1 MSREIP
7 TRFDVSFVEG
17 SFHSTDDPEIQ
28 LGRVRAFYKYSNR
41 NGSYITDEYAE
52 KLSLSAYMKPVF
64 GCYSHEHGDFLGHE
78 GPENVKSYG
87 FVIPGSLKWEDH
99 LDNDGIVRT
108 YATYDVLVW
117 AEYWEEAKY
126 IFQKAQSMEID
137 KNTVQGE
144 WRFMNNGPIE
154 EFVYTNG
161 VMAGFC
167 VLGDTKTPCFEGA
180 AFFSMDDESYVKF
193 TKAFEK
199 YYSNNGGKNA
209 MNVKVAGLEHALFE
223 RIFTALNPNFN
234 EEGAYSLN
242 FIPCEIADEHF
253 YALACDQAGKV
264 NKYNYSLNEEN
275 NELVFSLV
283 EEMDYKAEFANYEVM
298 KGEFEV
304 AKNTLETT
312 KVEFDTF
319 KTESETKL
327 SDAETRFSELN
338 TQYEA
343 LMGEKSTLATEFE
356 NLQAQFNE
364 LQAQFNE
371 QQISFNN
378 QAAVIAEKDATI
390 ATQSATITD
399 YENKEKDALI
409 NKFST
414 CMPTDIIQEIVEKK
428 DTLTI
433 NELNTALSIE
443 YTNFSMAKEQKHE
456 LRIPNNNPPSDPSK
470 EKLFNILNAYK
481 K

>member
-7 TRFDVSFVEG
+7 LRFDVSFVEG

-28 LGRVRAFYKYSNR
+28 FGRVRAFYKYSNR

-52 KLSLSAYMKPVF
+52 KLALSAYMKPVF
-64 GCYSHEHGDFLGHE
+64 GCYSREQQDFLGHE

-99 LDNDGIVRT
+99 LDDDGVNRT

-117 AEYWEEAKY
+117 SEYWEEAKY
-126 IFQKAQSMEID
+126 IFTKAQSMEID
-137 KNTVQGE
+137 RKTVQGE
-144 WRFMNNGPIE
+144 WRFVENSPVE
-154 EFVYTNG
+154 EFVYSSG

-167 VLGDTKTPCFEGA
+167 VLGDMKTPCFEGA
-180 AFFSMDDESYVKF
+180 AFFSMDDDSYIRF
-193 TKAFEK
+193 TKAIEK

-242 FIPCEIADEHF
+242 FIPCEIVDEHF
-253 YALACDQAGKV
+253 YALVCDQAGKV

-304 AKNTLETT
+304 AKNTLETI

-319 KTESETKL
+319 KNESETKL
-327 SDAETRFSELN
+327 SNAETRFSELN
-338 TQYEA
+338 TQYET
-343 LMGEKSTLATEFE
+343 LVGEKSTLTTEFE
-356 NLQAQFNE
+356 NLQTQYNELKAQFE
-364 LQAQFNE
+364 AQ
-371 QQISFNN
+371 QDAFNN
-378 QAAVIAEKDATI
+378 QAAVLAEKDTIISTQAT
-390 ATQSATITD
+390 TITD

-409 NKFST
+409 NKFSA
-414 CMPTDIIQEIVEKK
+414 CMPMNTIQEIVEKK

-433 NELNTALSIE
+433 SELNTALSIE
-443 YTNFSMAKEQKHE
+443 YTNFSMAKEQKQEVH
-456 LRIPNNNPPSDPSK
+456 IPTVPPSDPQR

>member
-41 NGSYITDEYAE
+41 NGSYITDAYAE
-52 KLSLSAYMKPVF
+52 KLALSAYMKPVF

-99 LDNDGIVRT
+99 LDNDGVVRT

-144 WRFMNNGPIE
+144 WRFMNNGPME

-167 VLGDTKTPCFEGA
+167 VLGDMKTPCFEGA

-193 TKAFEK
+193 TKAIEK

-209 MNVKVAGLEHALFE
+209 MNVKVAGLEHEKFDA
-223 RIFTALNPNFN
+223 IFAAINPNFN

-242 FIPCEIADEHF
+242 FIPCEIADEYF
-253 YALACDQAGKV
+253 YALACDKAGKV
-264 NKYNYSLNEEN
+264 NKYSYSFNEEN
-275 NELVFSLV
+275 ELTVELV
-283 EEMDYKAEFANYEVM
+283 EETDYQAAVADFEIVKNQLATVQAEFE
-298 KGEFEV
+298 
-304 AKNTLETT
+304 
-312 KVEFDTF
+312 TF
-319 KTESETKL
+319 KTENATALSE
-327 SDAETRFSELN
+327 AEGRYNELN

-356 NLQAQFNE
+356 NLQTQFNE

-378 QAAVIAEKDATI
+378 QAAAIAEKDATI

-409 NKFST
+409 NKFSA
-414 CMPTDIIQEIVEKK
+414 CMPSDLIQEIVEKK

-443 YTNFSMAKEQKHE
+443 YTNFSMAKEQKQE

>member
-7 TRFDVSFVEG
+7 TRFDASFVEG
-17 SFHSTDDPEIQ
+17 SFHSTEDPEIQ

-52 KLSLSAYMKPVF
+52 KLALSAYMKPVF
-64 GCYSHEHGDFLGHE
+64 GCYSHEHKDFLGHE
-78 GPENVKSYG
+78 GPENVKGYG

-99 LDNDGIVRT
+99 LDDDGVVRT

-144 WRFMNNGPIE
+144 WRFMSNGPME

-167 VLGDTKTPCFEGA
+167 VLGDMKTPCFEGA

-193 TKAFEK
+193 TKALEK

-209 MNVKVAGLEHALFE
+209 MNVKVAGLEHEKFNA
-223 RIFTALNPNFN
+223 IFAALNPNFN

-242 FIPCEIADEHF
+242 FILCEIADEYF
-253 YALACDQAGKV
+253 YALACDKSGKV
-264 NKYNYSLNEEN
+264 NKYSYSFNEEN
-275 NELVFSLV
+275 ELTVELV
-283 EEMDYKAEFANYEVM
+283 EETDYQAAVADFEIVKGQLATVQAEFE
-298 KGEFEV
+298 
-304 AKNTLETT
+304 
-312 KVEFDTF
+312 TF
-319 KTESETKL
+319 KTENATALSE
-327 SDAETRFSELN
+327 AEGRYNELN

-409 NKFST
+409 NKFSA

-443 YTNFSMAKEQKHE
+443 YTNFSMAKEQKQE